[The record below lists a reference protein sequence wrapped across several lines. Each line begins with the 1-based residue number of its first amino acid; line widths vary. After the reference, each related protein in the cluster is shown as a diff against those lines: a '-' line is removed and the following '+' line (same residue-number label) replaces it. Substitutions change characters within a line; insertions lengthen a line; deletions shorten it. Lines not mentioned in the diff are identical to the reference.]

1 MMKILFMI
9 DSLGGGGAENV
20 LLTLLTKMDRKKF
33 SITLFLL
40 AKVGVYLPKV
50 PKDVTIRYLFR
61 EASPDSNCVNRF
73 FFKLVLYL
81 GNRFLSKFPLF
92 INKLVT
98 FPVKYDCAI
107 SFCEGLNSFLLLKKD
122 LAYSRI
128 AWIHIDIA
136 KHNLSFPKEK
146 LKCVLVEVERIA
158 VVSNDAKSSLV
169 TVFEELNL

>member
-73 FFKLVLYL
+73 FF
-81 GNRFLSKFPLF
+81 
-92 INKLVT
+92 
-98 FPVKYDCAI
+98 
-107 SFCEGLNSFLLLKKD
+107 
-122 LAYSRI
+122 
-128 AWIHIDIA
+128 
-136 KHNLSFPKEK
+136 
-146 LKCVLVEVERIA
+146 
-158 VVSNDAKSSLV
+158 
-169 TVFEELNL
+169 